1 MCRQVLENSACEL
14 NNLRIYVIHILDY
27 LAYLDGARIS
37 GSLFFFLF
45 FSFYRMRTNRPVY
58 LLGIT

>member
-14 NNLRIYVIHILDY
+14 NSLRINVVHILHY

-37 GSLFFFLF
+37 GSLFFFFL
-45 FSFYRMRTNRPVY
+45 FYRMRTNRLEY
-58 LLGIT
+58 LLGIS